1 MKLYELPRD
10 SRFTLVDDD
19 SQTVFM
25 LERIDGMYSR
35 CYLGDALVHI
45 GANADVEE
53 VSDEYVDTAPLQDQA
68 DLTIKEIQE
77 LLAHG
82 LAMQGVWS
90 HTHDG
95 SYESCLKAGKKK

>member
-19 SQTVFM
+19 SQTVFT

-53 VSDEYVDTAPLQDQA
+53 VRDEEGA
-68 DLTIKEIQE
+68 DR
-77 LLAHG
+77 G
-82 LAMQGVWS
+82 
-90 HTHDG
+90 
-95 SYESCLKAGKKK
+95 